1 MVEQFSHLG
10 VPSEVLEALD
20 DVDIERY
27 VWRHAVLPDPVVGQC
42 LGGGNSR
49 RGVHVEHLANEIL
62 GLGSDLGPRVS
73 LEVLLQARLG
83 RQLPVQHG
91 SWLDSG
97 KTLVGARFPPP
108 RFHTGPGQRGHPT
121 ETRRTAHF

>member
-20 DVDIERY
+20 DIDIERY

-83 RQLPVQHG
+83 LHDVVEDFDQEG
-91 SWLDSG
+91 AG
-97 KTLVGARFPPP
+97 GARV
-108 RFHTGPGQRGHPT
+108 T
-121 ETRRTAHF
+121 TRPW